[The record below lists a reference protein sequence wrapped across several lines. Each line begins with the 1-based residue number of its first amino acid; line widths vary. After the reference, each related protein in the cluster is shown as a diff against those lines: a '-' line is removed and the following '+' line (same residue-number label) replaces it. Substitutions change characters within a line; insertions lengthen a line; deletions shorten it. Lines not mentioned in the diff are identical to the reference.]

1 MPLPRSLPGH
11 NELQTA
17 GVPCL
22 HLSHRARKQESW
34 ASRFGDLWALA
45 ANLVQGAAGGEL
57 RGRGRGAGGR
67 GEAGLDFLSFHKL
80 GEKKAGEQPRA
91 SGRVVL
97 TSELPHPQKLP
108 LLPRQSHVPFL
119 PFVVTCYG
127 AGVEAE
133 TLRLWE
139 SPFPI

>member
-1 MPLPRSLPGH
+1 MSCRQQACPAFIYHTGQGSRRAGHPGLEISGPWQPTSFK
-11 NELQTA
+11 ELQE
-17 GVPCL
+17 V
-22 HLSHRARKQESW
+22 SS
-34 ASRFGDLWALA
+34 
-45 ANLVQGAAGGEL
+45 
-57 RGRGRGAGGR
+57 GRGGGVGR